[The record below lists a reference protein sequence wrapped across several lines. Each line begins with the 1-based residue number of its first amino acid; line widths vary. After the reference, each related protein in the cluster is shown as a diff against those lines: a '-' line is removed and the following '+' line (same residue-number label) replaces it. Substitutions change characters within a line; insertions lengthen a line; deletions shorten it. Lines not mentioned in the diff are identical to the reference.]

1 MMIQNA
7 TNSSWTHRQTRCSI
21 VGHYLLQLSYNVFV
35 YAHHW
40 SIVECKCSICVK
52 LPNRFVS
59 LYMIWIWEV
68 NRSTTLIFISHV
80 FRFCL
85 PIMCSD
91 SDNWIRKH
99 CCAYQSSIFRG
110 SNFKHFKQSWDI
122 WIGITHYKWG
132 IYWTVCVESKS
143 VLWSIWSFCTFDPI
157 DLSNWMLW

>member
-1 MMIQNA
+1 MFFSWNKHQICTEKSKIRKKWICSFDFIIVAWMMIQNA

-40 SIVECKCSICVK
+40 SIVECKFSICVK

-59 LYMIWIWEV
+59 LYMIWMWGV
-68 NRSTTLIFISHV
+68 NRSTTLILISHV

-110 SNFKHFKQSWDI
+110 SNFKHFK
-122 WIGITHYKWG
+122 
-132 IYWTVCVESKS
+132 
-143 VLWSIWSFCTFDPI
+143 
-157 DLSNWMLW
+157 